1 MNDVID
7 RDSPR
12 DPKQPLT
19 LAEYLQELDVSGW
32 PRHLKLIG
40 VAVAVLLLLMGLN
53 WARTFYTDWLW
64 FSNLG
69 YQQVLLKIVTTK
81 VWLFLA
87 GDSCLQPLPG
97 PTFIWYS
104 VLLGDRRRWRKARS
118 PPPSMEQ

>member
-87 GDSCLQPLPG
+87 GGLVFAAIAGTNLHLVFRSTRGQAPLAQS
-97 PTFIWYS
+97 TI
-104 VLLGDRRRWRKARS
+104 A
-118 PPPSMEQ
+118 PPSMEQ